1 MGAKE
6 GKVQKKIIE
15 YLTNVGAEVV
25 KVERANKRGVSD
37 LLVCYRGRF
46 LAIEVKEPGKP
57 DNTTE
62 LQDIFLGRVKKA
74 QGYSI
79 VATSTEEVLILL
91 KKVDYDMHSM

>member
-37 LLVCYRGRF
+37 LLACYKGRF
-46 LAIEVKEPGKP
+46 LAIEVKEPNKP
-57 DNTTE
+57 DNASE
-62 LQDIFLGRVKKA
+62 LQSVFLGRVKRA
-74 QGYSI
+74 GGYSTL
-79 VATSTEEVLILL
+79 ATSTEEVLILL